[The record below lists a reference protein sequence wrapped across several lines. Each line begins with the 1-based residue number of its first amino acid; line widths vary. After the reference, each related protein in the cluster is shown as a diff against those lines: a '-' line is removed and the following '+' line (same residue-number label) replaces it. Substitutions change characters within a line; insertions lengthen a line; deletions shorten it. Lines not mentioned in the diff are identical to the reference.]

1 MGPLKL
7 AAAIVLGMTE
17 VPASAGVNRWAA
29 ELGEA
34 SARFGLPKIWIKRVM
49 AAESNGRT
57 ELEGKPITSRAG
69 AMGLMQLMPQTW
81 SDMRSSYGLGSDPF
95 DPHDNIIAGAAYLRA
110 MYDRFG
116 YPGLFAAY
124 NAGPRRF
131 ADYLEKGIPLPA
143 ETVTYL
149 KKTAPVKPGR
159 RDPARP
165 RSPNRDAAA
174 IFALDSGPAKP
185 SIPSAQPLASVL
197 FVIQTTDGIQN

>member
-1 MGPLKL
+1 MGPLRL
-7 AAAIVLGMTE
+7 ALAILLGGLA
-17 VPASAGVNRWAA
+17 VPASAGVDRWAA
-29 ELGEA
+29 QLGEA
-34 SARFGLPKIWIKRVM
+34 SARFGLPKVWIKRVM

-57 ELEGKPITSRAG
+57 EFEGKPITSRAG

-81 SDMRSSYGLGSDPF
+81 LDMRSSYGLGSDPF

-131 ADYLEKGIPLPA
+131 ADYLERGIPLPA

-149 KKTAPVKPGR
+149 RKTAPVTPRGR
-159 RDPARP
+159 DRTRL
-165 RSPNRDAAA
+165 RSASRNAVA
-174 IFALDSGPAKP
+174 IFALDRGSAKP
-185 SIPSAQPLASVL
+185 SIASAQPLASVL
-197 FVIQTTDGIQN
+197 FVIRTTEGIQN